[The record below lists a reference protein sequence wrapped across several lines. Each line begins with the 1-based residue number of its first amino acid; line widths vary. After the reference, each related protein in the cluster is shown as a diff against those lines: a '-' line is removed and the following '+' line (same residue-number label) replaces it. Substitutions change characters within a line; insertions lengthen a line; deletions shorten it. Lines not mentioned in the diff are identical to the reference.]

1 MKDVREILLKG
12 LIPALQTATS
22 LSVYTTIPKKAS
34 PVYPYIYVS
43 DMYQEE
49 NGSKT
54 SKSYKIDLLV
64 RVIYKD
70 VKSLSGLFG
79 SINNVLSIINNG
91 KPFEI
96 GTQFYIES
104 GTLISS
110 SMTTELIETGKLEI
124 GLVRLLFKIE
134 QN

>member
-12 LIPALQTATS
+12 LVPALKTAAG
-22 LSVYTTIPKKAS
+22 LDVYTTIPKDAS
-34 PVYPYIYVS
+34 PTYPYIYIS
-43 DMYQEE
+43 DIYQDED
-49 NGSKT
+49 GPKT

-64 RVIYKD
+64 RVIYKN

-79 SINNVLSIINNG
+79 SINDVLSIINNG

-96 GTQFYIES
+96 DTPFHIES

-110 SMTTELIETGKLEI
+110 SMTTELTETGKLDI
-124 GLVRLLFKIE
+124 GLVRILFKIE
-134 QN
+134 